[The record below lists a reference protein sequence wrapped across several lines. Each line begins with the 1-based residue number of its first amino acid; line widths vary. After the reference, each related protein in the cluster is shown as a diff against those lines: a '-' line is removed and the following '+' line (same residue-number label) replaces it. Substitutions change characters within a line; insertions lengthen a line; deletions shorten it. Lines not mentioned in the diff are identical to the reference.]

1 LTGRHRIGKLALMRR
16 SSRVLIAGLL
26 LLVLGMGNWLM
37 GVDKTDQYGDRMRL
51 AVETGGAAAR
61 IPFTG
66 TTSILVEYTAAR
78 ELYADSKTKYEY
90 YRVVR
95 NGGVLLIVLGAALIV
110 GALIRRWIVPDSPR
124 LVTGPARSA

>member
-1 LTGRHRIGKLALMRR
+1 MTRLALMRR
-16 SSRVLIAGLL
+16 SSRIFIAGLVL
-26 LLVLGMGNWLM
+26 LALGLGNWLM

-51 AVETGGAAAR
+51 AVETGGDAAR

-95 NGGVLLIVLGAALIV
+95 NGGVLLIVLGVSMVV
-110 GALIRRWIVPDSPR
+110 GALIRRWLVPDSAHLR
-124 LVTGPARSA
+124 GRQARIV